1 MKYILGCE
9 EFPIRFRK
17 HLLRFVSAFA
27 LMDWMR
33 NPKYSLGCLR
43 DSWEIPYFVSKP
55 QEWKLGEFVFVEKA
69 LKDIIPISEIPNFIS
84 RYNTTDAH
92 ACYSYFER
100 SIL

>member
-1 MKYILGCE
+1 M
-9 EFPIRFRK
+9 
-17 HLLRFVSAFA
+17 FA
-27 LMDWMR
+27 GFMGNSVLCAE
-33 NPKYSLGCLR
+33 PL
-43 DSWEIPYFVSKP
+43 
-55 QEWKLGEFVFVEKA
+55 EWKLGGFVFVEKA